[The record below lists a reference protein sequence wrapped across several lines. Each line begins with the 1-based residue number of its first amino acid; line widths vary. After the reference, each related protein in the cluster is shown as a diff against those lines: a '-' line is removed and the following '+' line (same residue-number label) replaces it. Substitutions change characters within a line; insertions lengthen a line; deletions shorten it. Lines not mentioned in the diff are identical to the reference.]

1 MLVNEI
7 NGLYIGRN
15 LDQKFNVLI
24 AVDDLAMAKK
34 IAKNYFKDAGIK
46 GKVTVKIFDDTTTSF
61 DCDHV
66 LTGVPATWVLHVDF
80 DVDTGDNKAEVY
92 FSEKEVRNAYKKVL
106 KEYRDYF
113 FYRDPVEEELED
125 ENGDPIADEFV
136 DDEAHTY
143 SESIDLMQTSRDE
156 DSIWV
161 ESCN

>member
-1 MLVNEI
+1 M
-7 NGLYIGRN
+7 
-15 LDQKFNVLI
+15 
-24 AVDDLAMAKK
+24 
-34 IAKNYFKDAGIK
+34 
-46 GKVTVKIFDDTTTSF
+46 
-61 DCDHV
+61 
-66 LTGVPATWVLHVDF
+66 DF